1 MSAILGGFARRALSV
16 GAARQNDTVQTEAL
30 AVGSAETPVGSISVG
45 VSDAGLARVGWVRAG
60 DSPPPVAGSPAAVAP
75 VLEQLR
81 AYFASELQVFEL
93 PIDWSFAGGTRLAV
107 LQTLFESVGFGE
119 SVTYGELAER
129 SGTGAPA
136 RAIGGIMGSNPLPI
150 VVPCHRVLSSD
161 GLGGYSGGDGRN
173 GLEVKRWLLTM
184 EGVLPPT
191 LDFDPTGL

>member
-1 MSAILGGFARRALSV
+1 MDMDVAGL
-16 GAARQNDTVQTEAL
+16 D
-30 AVGSAETPVGSISVG
+30 TPVGPLSVQ
-45 VSDAGLARVGWVRAG
+45 VSDAGLARIGWVRDG
-60 DSPPPVAGSPAAVAP
+60 RPPVSGTPRDVAP

-81 AYFASELQVFEL
+81 AYFDGELREFDL
-93 PIDWSFAGGTRLAV
+93 PLDWTFARGTRLAV
-107 LQTLFESVGFGE
+107 LQALYKGVAYGE

-150 VVPCHRVLSSD
+150 VVPCHRVLAHD
-161 GLGGYSGGDGRN
+161 GLGGYSGGNGATGQD

-191 LDFDPTGL
+191 LDWDPAGL